1 MKHRDPHVVTRLSND
16 MAQLLRRVF
25 GQRVLGPDTP
35 MVSRIQLQYSRK
47 VVLKIE
53 TAASMAEARQ
63 RLRQIQQYLLSQ
75 PEYKSA
81 QVVYDVDPV

>member
-1 MKHRDPHVVTRLSND
+1 
-16 MAQLLRRVF
+16 
-25 GQRVLGPDTP
+25 
-35 MVSRIQLQYSRK
+35 MVSRIQLQYIRK

-63 RLRQIQQYLLSQ
+63 RLRQIQQYLLSL

>member
-35 MVSRIQLQYSRK
+35 MVSRIQLQYIRK

-63 RLRQIQQYLLSQ
+63 RLRQIQQYLLSL